1 MMEGASVTTI
11 VTRKD
16 ADLKGIVDVF
26 MLKKRKMIK
35 ARRKFRLKKNRNI
48 EK

>member
-1 MMEGASVTTI
+1 MTA
-11 VTRKD
+11 TRRY
-16 ADLKGIVDVF
+16 ADSRDTGDVC
-26 MLKKRKMIK
+26 MLKKRKKIR

>member
-1 MMEGASVTTI
+1 MTEEALVTTT
-11 VTRKD
+11 VMRSVADSRGTADVSTQKERKT
-16 ADLKGIVDVF
+16 
-26 MLKKRKMIK
+26 IK